1 MAAAGPARYTCQA
14 WLAAP
19 SGLQLEVVHSEVLR
33 ALKLWPLHCPFI
45 RFRIIVLVSCS

>member
-1 MAAAGPARYTCQA
+1 MAAAGPARCTHQV

-19 SGLQLEVVHSEVLR
+19 SGLQLEVVHSEVR
-33 ALKLWPLHCPFI
+33 ELKLWPLHCPFI